1 MKTNCI
7 RRCVQTF
14 DWCIVL
20 HLRVIFPSHLL
31 FDHQLV
37 ALDNELQFVPFGSQR
52 GQGVQAA
59 AGHRSQQAVLL
70 LSAREVGQDL
80 HSDAQ
85 HSGRA
90 FSTDRLKLRM
100 FRLGRS
106 SEWRAPHFR
115 FARHDVAALG
125 VGGADLLHALRTGRQ
140 RVRRLRHKS
149 VYCLSVTC
157 TRSRG
162 HAKSEL
168 KKKKTKKG
176 MQKINEHGM
185 INNRT
190 GHHLSSHADIQS

>member
-85 HSGRA
+85 HGGRA
-90 FSTDRLKLRM
+90 CSTDRLKLRT

-106 SEWRAPHFR
+106 LSGARLTSDLRDTMWLHLALAAPISSMLSGRA
-115 FARHDVAALG
+115 D
-125 VGGADLLHALRTGRQ
+125 
-140 RVRRLRHKS
+140 S
-149 VYCLSVTC
+149 VSVDSVTKV
-157 TRSRG
+157 SI
-162 HAKSEL
+162 A
-168 KKKKTKKG
+168 
-176 MQKINEHGM
+176 
-185 INNRT
+185 
-190 GHHLSSHADIQS
+190 